1 MNQTCYSQRLA
12 SGAAIAVALVLGLSG
27 CADFSGIHTRAHMLQ
42 SGSLA
47 GIGANHSSPQVF
59 PQQRWWMIFG
69 DAQLNG
75 LIDHA
80 IAANPSLKV
89 AQSRV
94 VEAQASA
101 AAINSARYPQLNG
114 DAKITRERLSE
125 NSIYPPPLGGS
136 TVTMNSANLSGQWQ
150 LDLFGKNRAAL
161 DAAIGQSRA
170 AEADAQAARV
180 LLAAN
185 VAQSYFNLARLLAQQ
200 DLERDLLRQRKQI
213 LELVSQRVA
222 AGLDATLAQRQ
233 AQAEVP
239 QIRRD
244 LAALDEQIALARH
257 GMAALIGAGP
267 GATDRLVARFPAV
280 AMPQMPSQ
288 IPAELLGHRADVVAA
303 RWRVESELQ
312 GIREARAAFYP
323 NINLSA
329 FIGFESIGLSKW
341 LSAGSRTFGAGPAL
355 SLPIFDADRL
365 RARLRGRTARADA
378 AIESYNATVLNALRD
393 VADQLSSWH
402 TVQAQLQEQMAARKA
417 VGSAYDMALAR
428 YQEGLT
434 NYLNVLTAEN
444 AVLQQRNKLID
455 LQARVYDLDV
465 GLMRALGGG
474 YVAPRQAIQLSN
486 GKEEA
491 RMVSGEP
498 G

>member
-1 MNQTCYSQRLA
+1 MSLA
-12 SGAAIAVALVLGLSG
+12 YFSCRVVPGMGMALGLVLVLSG
-27 CADFSGIHTRAHMLQ
+27 CADFSGIRTQAQMIQLQ
-42 SGSLA
+42 SLA
-47 GIGANHSSPQVF
+47 ATGRQANPGTF
-59 PQQRWWMIFG
+59 PQQRWWIAFG
-69 DAQLNG
+69 DAG
-75 LIDHA
+75 LDALIA
-80 IAANPSLKV
+80 QAMAANPSLKI

-94 VEAQASA
+94 IEAQASA
-101 AAINSARYPQLNG
+101 AATGSPRYPQLNG
-114 DAKITRERLSE
+114 EAKITRERLSE

-136 TVTMNSANLSGQWQ
+136 TVTMNSANLAGQWQ

-170 AEADAQAARV
+170 AEADAQAARM

-185 VAQSYFNLARLLAQQ
+185 VAQRYFSLARLLAQQ
-200 DLERDLLRQRKQI
+200 DLDRALLRQREQI
-213 LELVSQRVA
+213 LELVRQRVA
-222 AGLDATLAQRQ
+222 AGLDTTLAQRQ

-244 LAALDEQIALARH
+244 LAVLDEQAMLARH
-257 GMAALIGAGP
+257 ALAALIGAGP
-267 GATDRLVARFPAV
+267 SATDKLLAHLPSVGI
-280 AMPQMPSQ
+280 PQVPRQ

-341 LSAGSRTFGAGPAL
+341 LSVGSRTFGVGPAL
-355 SLPIFDADRL
+355 SLPIFDAGLL
-365 RARLRGRTARADA
+365 RARLQGHTARADA
-378 AIESYNATVLNALRD
+378 AIESYNAAVLNAIRD

-402 TVQAQLQEQMAARKA
+402 ALQAQLQEQMAAQAA
-417 VGSAYDMALAR
+417 VSSAYDLALAR
-428 YQEGLT
+428 YQGGLS

-444 AVLQQRNKLID
+444 AVLQQRRILID

-465 GLMRALGGG
+465 GLARALGGG
-474 YVAPRQAIQLSN
+474 YVAAGKAAPQLSN
-486 GKEEA
+486 GSQTKT
-491 RMVSGEP
+491 VSGEP

>member
-1 MNQTCYSQRLA
+1 MKQTCFSR
-12 SGAAIAVALVLGLSG
+12 SVVPRVSIAMVLVLGLSG
-27 CADFSGIHTRAHMLQ
+27 CADFAGIHTRAHMIQ
-42 SGSLA
+42 SKSLA
-47 GIGANHSSPQVF
+47 GMGLYHSSPETF
-59 PQQRWWMIFG
+59 PQQHWWTAFG
-69 DAQLNG
+69 DAQLDG
-75 LIDHA
+75 LITQA

-94 VEAQASA
+94 AEARASA
-101 AAINSARYPQLNG
+101 AAIDSTRYPQLNG

-125 NSIYPPPLGGS
+125 HSIYPPPLGGS

-213 LELVSQRVA
+213 QELVSQRVA

-244 LAALDEQIALARH
+244 LAALAEQVALARH

-267 GATDRLVARFPAV
+267 DATDRLVAHFPEV
-280 AMPQMPSQ
+280 ARPQIPSQ

-355 SLPIFDADRL
+355 SLPIFDAGHL
-365 RARLRGRTARADA
+365 RAQLRGRTARADA
-378 AIESYNATVLNALRD
+378 AIESYNTTVLNALRD

-402 TVQAQLQEQMAARKA
+402 AVQTQLQEQMAARKA
-417 VGSAYDMALAR
+417 VDSAYDMALAR

-434 NYLNVLTAEN
+434 NYLNVLTAQN

-465 GLMRALGGG
+465 GLTRALGGG
-474 YVAPRQAIQLSN
+474 YRAPLKAVQLSK
-486 GKEEA
+486 GKEGSE
-491 RMVSGEP
+491 
-498 G
+498 